1 MMKIALIGANGQLGT
16 DLKKVIPGRYLIELN
31 YPDFDLT
38 KKDIIKKKLTVIKP
52 DMIINT
58 AAYNLVDRAEQYPE
72 EALAV
77 NYYGVKN
84 LVNFCLEHDLPLVHF
99 STDYVFGADKKRNK
113 PYTEEDKLCPIN
125 KYGQSKLLGE
135 QIIQK
140 NLKKYF
146 LIRTSGLFGVAGSE
160 GKGGN
165 FIEAIIKKAKK
176 DKQLKIVDD
185 QILTPT
191 YTLDLAKQV
200 WEVIQTNNYG
210 LFHMTSE
217 GQCSWYEFAQEVFKN
232 LKQKIQIKAIK
243 SDELNLPAP
252 RPHYA
257 AMENKRLKELGLNI
271 MRPWQA
277 TLPDYLKERGY
288 L

>member
-1 MMKIALIGANGQLGT
+1 MMKIALIGARGQLGT
-16 DLKKVIPGRYLIELN
+16 DLQKVIPQDNLINLN
-31 YPDFDLT
+31 YPDFDITQQTAISRQLT
-38 KKDIIKKKLTVIKP
+38 ALHPDIV
-52 DMIINT
+52 INT
-58 AAYNLVDRAEQYPE
+58 AAYNLVDRAEQYPD
-72 EALAV
+72 EAMAV
-77 NYYGVKN
+77 NYHGVEN
-84 LVNFCLEHDLPLVHF
+84 LVDYCQKNDLPLVHF
-99 STDYVFGADKKRNK
+99 STDYVFGADKNRHR
-113 PYTEEDKLCPIN
+113 PYTEQDKPCPIN

-146 LIRTSGLFGVAGSE
+146 LIRTSGLIGTAGSE

-200 WEVIQTNNYG
+200 WRVIQTDNYG
-210 LFHMTSE
+210 LFHITSE
-217 GQCSWYEFAQEVFKN
+217 GQCSWYEFAREVFKN

-243 SDELNLPAP
+243 SDELNLPAQ

-257 AMENKRLKELGLNI
+257 VLENKRLKELGLNI

-277 TLPDYLKERGY
+277 TIPDYLKEKSY